1 MAGYMEEMT
10 EKVKMRNEDTFGGS
24 FPVRVYKVSTGWC
37 QETHSHEYMQIWY
50 VVSGSC
56 THIVEGAEYPLRAKN
71 IFVIPPFVEHGLK
84 DERDNFT
91 IICCEFPAELITGD
105 NLFDPA
111 GRGLLRY
118 TCIESF
124 AAVLSR
130 TRPCHTPGELSRVM
144 LEQLLDE
151 MLAEYDRRAEY
162 YEIILKADVL
172 KLLTLLARPRSHKF
186 FSREGYIIVALA
198 WVLLSAVGALPFW
211 FSREIPSYAD
221 AFFETVSGFTTTG
234 ASILTDV
241 EAMSHGLLFWR
252 SFTHWVGGMGVLVFI
267 TMLSGST
274 DRSMN
279 ILKAEMPGPVKG
291 KLTPRTR
298 DTARVLYLLYF
309 LITAVLVGMLLL
321 GGMPLFDSLVHA
333 FGTVGTGGFGIR
345 ADSIASY
352 SPYIQGVITVFMIL
366 CGINFNL
373 YYLLLLRQWRAAL
386 RSDELWTYLGL
397 AVVATGVITLDLR
410 GVYGGLG
417 ACLRQAAFQVSS
429 VLTTTG
435 YATADFDLWPGL
447 SRAILF
453 ALLFIGGCA
462 GSTAG
467 GLKVSRAMI
476 LLRTIR
482 REINR
487 LVHPRRVT
495 AVRCDGKALGSEV
508 QRGVSI
514 YFALY
519 CLCIL
524 IAFLCLSGE
533 PFSLETNL
541 SAVVSCFN
549 NVGPGLGAVGPAG
562 SYAGYSVLSKLLLS
576 AAMLMGR
583 LEIYPMLVAL
593 SPSVWRKD

>member
-1 MAGYMEEMT
+1 M
-10 EKVKMRNEDTFGGS
+10 N
-24 FPVRVYKVSTGWC
+24 
-37 QETHSHEYMQIWY
+37 
-50 VVSGSC
+50 
-56 THIVEGAEYPLRAKN
+56 YP
-71 IFVIPPFVEHGLK
+71 
-84 DERDNFT
+84 
-91 IICCEFPAELITGD
+91 
-105 NLFDPA
+105 
-111 GRGLLRY
+111 LLRY
-118 TCIESF
+118 LFGMILLIVAAFLVLPLAVAVIYGESSGIYF
-124 AAVLSR
+124 LYTMIAA
-130 TRPCHTPGELSRVM
+130 G
-144 LEQLLDE
+144 LLGF
-151 MLAEYDRRAEY
+151 
-162 YEIILKADVL
+162 
-172 KLLTLLARPRSHKF
+172 LLTRFKPAKRDMYA
-186 FSREGYIIVALA
+186 REGFVFTALA
-198 WVLLSAVGALPFW
+198 WVVISLIGAAPFTLSGQ
-211 FSREIPSYAD
+211 IPSYLD
-221 AFFETVSGFTTTG
+221 AVFETVSGFTTTG

-241 EAMSHGLLFWR
+241 EALDNGMLFWR

-352 SPYIQGVITVFMIL
+352 SPYLQGVITVFMIL

-482 REINR
+482 REVNR

-495 AVRCDGKALGSEV
+495 AVRCDDKALGSEV

-524 IAFLCLSGE
+524 ITFLCLSGE

-541 SAVVSCFN
+541 SATVSCFN

-583 LEIYPMLVAL
+583 LEIYPLLVAL

>member
-1 MAGYMEEMT
+1 MNYAIVLRLLSYILYCEAALLLLPAMA
-10 EKVKMRNEDTFGGS
+10 S
-24 FPVRVYKVSTGWC
+24 
-37 QETHSHEYMQIWY
+37 
-50 VVSGSC
+50 
-56 THIVEGAEYPLRAKN
+56 
-71 IFVIPPFVEHGLK
+71 
-84 DERDNFT
+84 
-91 IICCEFPAELITGD
+91 LIYG
-105 NLFDPA
+105 
-111 GRGLLRY
+111 
-118 TCIESF
+118 EWM
-124 AAVLSR
+124 VL
-130 TRPCHTPGELSRVM
+130 GVF
-144 LEQLLDE
+144 
-151 MLAEYDRRAEY
+151 
-162 YEIILKADVL
+162 
-172 KLLTLLARPRSHKF
+172 LLTA
-186 FSREGYIIVALA
+186 A
-198 WVLLSAVGALPFW
+198 LSAVAGALLHRIKPKSQIFYMREGFATTALCWLLISVVGAVPFVLTGC
-211 FSREIPSYAD
+211 IPNPVD
-221 AFFETVSGFTTTG
+221 ALFETVSGFTTTG
-234 ASILTDV
+234 ASILPGV
-241 EAMSHGLLFWR
+241 EDLPKGILFWR

-417 ACLRQAAFQVSS
+417 TCLRQAAFQVSS

-482 REINR
+482 REVNR

-495 AVRCDGKALGSEV
+495 AVRCDGKALSSEV

-524 IAFLCLSGE
+524 ITFLCLSGE